1 MLLNCRGQT
10 WEKMSKQSK
19 RERDLTE
26 LGAKIR
32 AGTLMSS
39 LFRAVASEMTELI
52 LVKVPGRTD
61 GKMQTVLVSKAEAIV
76 RDTIQKA
83 LPVSTDET
91 PLVDEKTRMEYR
103 KLIMDRVDGRAGTVG
118 EDTKGQGENI
128 PEKVSRINKD
138 FLNDIAKKTKAKK
151 SGPPEL

>member
-1 MLLNCRGQT
+1 M
-10 WEKMSKQSK
+10 MAKQSK

-26 LGAKIR
+26 LGAKSR

-39 LFRAVASEMTELI
+39 LFRAIASEYTELI
-52 LVKVPGRTD
+52 AIKVPGRTD

-76 RDTIQKA
+76 RDVIEKA
-83 LPVSTDET
+83 LPVSEGQADT
-91 PLVDEKTRMEYR
+91 VDPKVRMEYR
-103 KLIMDRVDGRAGTVG
+103 KLIMDRVDGRAGAVG
-118 EDTKGQGENI
+118 EDTKGQGERI

-138 FLNDIAKKTKAKK
+138 FLNDTAKKTKAKK